1 MSMVRKFLPYLS
13 LACVAALLIW
23 WIRQEPSPEPGSV
36 PGRSRSSAVAVQ
48 VAPITTGLIR
58 DIRSFSGSLA
68 PRAQFIVAPK
78 VAGRLERLSVDLG
91 DPVRRGQ
98 VVARL
103 DDAEYVQQVEQAR
116 AELLV
121 ARANLDESR
130 SELDIAEK
138 EFVRVESLR
147 GQKVTSQ
154 SELDLS
160 RSRYLAQQ
168 ARMRVAQAQV
178 DQRKAALRAAEVR
191 LGYTTITATW
201 PQTDQ
206 PDAPRVVGERFVD
219 EGATLSANT
228 SMLSVLDIS
237 WLRAVFH
244 VAERDY
250 PRLHVGQQARV
261 MVDAFP
267 EQVFEGH
274 VSRIAPVFQEASRQA
289 RIEVELPNPRALL
302 KPGMFAQVELE
313 LDRADNALLAPTAA
327 LVRREGRW
335 ALFGLESEET
345 VSLIFVRR
353 GIAHQGLTQI
363 LEPADL
369 PAQVV
374 VLGQHLLEDGS
385 SVNVVQDQTEPGP
398 AIADEPGQGL
408 N

>member
-1 MSMVRKFLPYLS
+1 MPMIRRFVLIFV
-13 LACVAALLIW
+13 LACAAALLIW
-23 WIRQEPSPEPGSV
+23 WVRQEPAPGPGSA
-36 PGRSRSSAVAVQ
+36 PGRSRAPAVAVQ
-48 VAPITTGLIR
+48 VAPITTGLIQ

-121 ARANLDESR
+121 ALANLDESR

-138 EFVRVESLR
+138 EFVRIESLR

-160 RSRYLAQQ
+160 RSKYLAQQ
-168 ARMRVAQAQV
+168 ARMRVAEAQV
-178 DQRKAALRAAEVR
+178 DQRKASLRAAEVR
-191 LGYTTITATW
+191 LGYTTITASW
-201 PQTDQ
+201 PAMDQ
-206 PDAPRVVGERFVD
+206 PDPSRVVGERFVD

-267 EQVFEGH
+267 EQIFEGH

-289 RIEVELPNPRALL
+289 RIEVELANPRTLL
-302 KPGMFAQVELE
+302 KPGMFARIELE
-313 LDRADNALLAPTAA
+313 LGRSDNALLAPTAA

-335 ALFGLESEET
+335 ALFVLDSEES
-345 VSLIFVRR
+345 VDLVFVRK
-353 GIAHQGLTQI
+353 GIEHGGRTQI
-363 LEPADL
+363 LEPSDL
-369 PAQVV
+369 QGQVV
-374 VLGQHLLEDGS
+374 TLGQHLLEDGS
-385 SVNVVQDQTEPGP
+385 GVNVVQEPDE
-398 AIADEPGQGL
+398 ANQISADESGQGL